1 MNRILSGDSQ
11 SSGAEPDLVSSADR
25 RRVVIT
31 GVTGTLGDALA
42 RAYRARAYEVVG
54 VSHRPEASSSAC
66 HRLVRSPQ
74 ATALDAERLL
84 DLEPDILIL
93 NAGRIETEV
102 GPAGVPLVEV
112 TREIFTLNAIFPS
125 LVCAVAGVRGARR
138 RLDIV
143 AIGSIADGSPS
154 CFGPAY
160 HASKTALHSFVTGAG
175 PIVHAAHPNVR
186 IRLYRP
192 GVIRGPLSW
201 APVLRLNERGAAIR
215 ARRCRNAPEASRVAE
230 RIARWID
237 SGGWVGSDPAPFS
250 FRALQLLH
258 ALAPDLYYRVQ
269 RLGWRRG
276 SRFEDLAGRGIGI
289 DESAGGTVLGARP
302 MPEATKGG

>member
-1 MNRILSGDSQ
+1 MNRIRSGESR
-11 SSGAEPDLVSSADR
+11 SSEAERDPVSSVDR

-42 RAYRARAYEVVG
+42 RAYRARAFEVIG
-54 VSHRPEASSSAC
+54 VSHRSEAISSAC

-74 ATALDAERLL
+74 ATTLDAERLL

-102 GPAGVPLVEV
+102 GVAGVPLVEA

-125 LVCAVAGVRGARR
+125 LVCAAAGARGSRR

-160 HASKTALHSFVTGAG
+160 HASKSALHSFITGVG
-175 PIVHAAHPNVR
+175 PIVNAAHPNVR
-186 IRLYRP
+186 VRLYRP

-201 APVLRLNERGAAIR
+201 APLLRLNERGAAIR
-215 ARRCRNAPEASRVAE
+215 GRRCRNAPEAGRVAE

-237 SGGWVGSDPAPFS
+237 SGGWVGSDPAPLS

-258 ALAPDLYYRVQ
+258 AIAPDLFYRVQ
-269 RLGWRRG
+269 RLGWKRG
-276 SRFEDLAGRGIGI
+276 SRFGDGAGRMLGVEG
-289 DESAGGTVLGARP
+289 SAAGTVLGARP
-302 MPEATKGG
+302 EPEAKRGG